1 MNCDISE
8 QYLNKTYEDLNKE
21 QMRLMNDLKN
31 NSGENEE
38 ANKEV
43 DIQKQL
49 TLLNSLMIQVLKLR
63 NLRKKII
70 LKGHNI

>member
-21 QMRLMNDLKN
+21 QMRLMNDLKS

-38 ANKEV
+38 SSKEV

-49 TLLNSLMIQVLKLR
+49 TLLNSLMREVLKLR

-70 LKGHNI
+70 LKGHNV

>member
-21 QMRLMNDLKN
+21 QMRLMNDLKS

-38 ANKEV
+38 SSKEV
-43 DIQKQL
+43 DKQKQL
-49 TLLNSLMIQVLKLR
+49 TLLNSLMIQVLKLK

-70 LKGHNI
+70 LKGHNV